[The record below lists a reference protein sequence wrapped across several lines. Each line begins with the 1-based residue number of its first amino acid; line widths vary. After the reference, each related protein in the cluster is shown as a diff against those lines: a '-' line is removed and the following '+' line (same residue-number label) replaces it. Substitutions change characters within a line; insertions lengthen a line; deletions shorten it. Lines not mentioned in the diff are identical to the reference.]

1 MSCDLLML
9 IMGKAPWWGT
19 FEGFILHVKASVGG
33 YFFLCWVLIE
43 YQIGYMQFCSSGRIF
58 SKT

>member
-1 MSCDLLML
+1 
-9 IMGKAPWWGT
+9 MGKAPWWGT
-19 FEGFILHVKASVGG
+19 FDGFILHVKASVGG